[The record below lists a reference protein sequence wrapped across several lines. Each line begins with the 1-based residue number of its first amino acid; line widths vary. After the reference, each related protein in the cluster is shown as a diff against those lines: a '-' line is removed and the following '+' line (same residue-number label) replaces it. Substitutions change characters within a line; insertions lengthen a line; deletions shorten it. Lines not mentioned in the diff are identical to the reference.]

1 MMAGRTRPT
10 PSRLVPAGAFAAVF
24 LVGLRVHCQGFN
36 LLDDGLW
43 VLGARVVADGGVLY
57 RDLFTIY
64 GPARYLFVLPFFL
77 VTGKSVLALAAAKA
91 FSDGLAAAVGM
102 WGTRRL
108 GAGKWAWLVPVGV
121 IALGPIQP
129 RYVAAGVLAFT
140 AAGVL
145 SRGLDLRRGVLLG
158 LGWGGLA
165 LFGLDMAGYGA
176 VILGLG
182 FLVEV
187 KKSRTD
193 GYRSLV
199 PWSGILVGAGA
210 ILAGTVVVSAVG
222 GGLGDMTWDTVI
234 YPVTRFK
241 SSMGLSWWHD
251 FGNEAK
257 LGEVFSFVFTGEN
270 LSPAWP
276 GHVFQRILALRVLY
290 LLIWVLPVAGV
301 LGAFLSPRQ
310 AWAPVAGL
318 ALAGWATLLGRGDP
332 SHLAMA
338 WYGSLVLAPLIL
350 ADLAAWRRPVGI
362 VAGVALAAVAAPL
375 FMEHAWLAVHLG
387 RPSLERWQRPTAGIF
402 LGSER
407 IKGLDKMLGSL
418 SRDPRIPLVAWPV
431 QPGLIFLQGSALA
444 TPQTTLLAGE
454 VRDPGRVVADL
465 ERTKPPVII
474 QGRAAGVIPGV
485 RTFRGLA
492 PSIYPYVRTHY
503 TVGGSMAS
511 DRENYRLLVRHEGDA
526 EEITTLPL
534 KKQLPTAGQQVKV
547 SYTPLIVG
555 EMNVAQTLRV
565 REFEFHGVVV
575 KLAAKG
581 PYPATIP
588 VRMTILELLPSG
600 KGVVRRDGV
609 TPVVFHK
616 EVENVEFTFPGV
628 PGSIGKTMIFMI
640 SNGEPAGPAFRAVW
654 DMPKDGAEPE
664 LDFYPEGFAL
674 VAGERTAA
682 DLYFL
687 AY

>member
-1 MMAGRTRPT
+1 MMTGRTRMT
-10 PSRLVPAGAFAAVF
+10 PSWLVPAGVVVGVF

-43 VLGARVVADGGVLY
+43 VLGARVLADGGVLY

-77 VTGKSVLALAAAKA
+77 VAGKSVLALATAKA

-129 RYVAAGVLAFT
+129 RYVAAGLLAF
-140 AAGVL
+140 AASGVL
-145 SRGLDLRRGVLLG
+145 SGGLDLRHGVLLG

-165 LFGLDMAGYGA
+165 CFGLDMAGYGA

-182 FLVEV
+182 FLAEA
-187 KKSRTD
+187 RRERATD
-193 GYRSLV
+193 VRSLV
-199 PWSGILVGAGA
+199 PWTGVLAG
-210 ILAGTVVVSAVG
+210 AGTVLAGVVVVIAAR
-222 GGLGDMTWDTVI
+222 GGLGDMTWDTVV

-241 SSMGLSWWHD
+241 GSMGLSWWHD

-257 LGEVFSFVFTGEN
+257 LGEVFSFMFTGEN
-270 LSPAWP
+270 LPAAWS
-276 GHVFQRILALRVLY
+276 GHVFQRILSLRVLY

-301 LGAFLSPRQ
+301 LRAFLSPRPE
-310 AWAPVAGL
+310 WAPVAGL

-350 ADLAAWRRPVGI
+350 ADLTAWRRPAGI
-362 VAGVALAAVAAPL
+362 VAGVVLVAAAAPL
-375 FMEHAWLAVHLG
+375 FMEHVWLAVHLG
-387 RPSLERWQRPTAGIF
+387 RPSLERWQRPTAGVF
-402 LGSER
+402 LGTER
-407 IKGLDKMLGSL
+407 ITGLDRMLASL
-418 SRDPRIPLVAWPV
+418 PRDPQVPLVAWPV
-431 QPGLIFLQGSALA
+431 QPGLVFLQGAALA

-454 VRDPGRVVADL
+454 VRDPGQVVADL

-503 TVGGSMAS
+503 TVGGSIAS
-511 DRENYRLLVRHEGDA
+511 DRENYRILVRHEGDA
-526 EEITTLPL
+526 GEIIALPL

-547 SYTPLIVG
+547 SYTPLIIG
-555 EMNVAQTLRV
+555 EVSVAQTLLV
-565 REFEFHGVVV
+565 REVDFHGVVV
-575 KLAAKG
+575 KLAALG
-581 PYPATIP
+581 PYPITIP
-588 VRMTILELLPSG
+588 VRMTIMELLPSG
-600 KGVVRRDGV
+600 QGVVRRDGV

-616 EVENVEFTFPGV
+616 KVENVEFTFPPV
-628 PGSIGKTMIFMI
+628 PGSVGKTMIFMI
-640 SNGEPAGPAFRAVW
+640 SNGEVEGPAFRAIW
-654 DMPKDGAEPE
+654 DMPEDGTEPE

-674 VAGERTAA
+674 VAGEQTAA